1 MLTFR
6 NNVNSLRIVNTIIYL
21 RTQTINLIKGKMY
34 TVPKINTIFP

>member
-21 RTQTINLIKGKMY
+21 RTNNNLIKGKMY
-34 TVPKINTIFP
+34 TVPKINTTFQ